1 MLKQIHSQCIG
12 LMCLLLEEKHII
24 LFILVFKLLSKVY
37 FGLSKVCLKQF
48 TKNMLFFVQ
57 HILNDLLIITL

>member
-1 MLKQIHSQCIG
+1 
-12 LMCLLLEEKHII
+12 MCLLLEEKHI
-24 LFILVFKLLSKVY
+24 LSFILVSKLLSKVY

-48 TKNMLFFVQ
+48 TKNILFFLQ